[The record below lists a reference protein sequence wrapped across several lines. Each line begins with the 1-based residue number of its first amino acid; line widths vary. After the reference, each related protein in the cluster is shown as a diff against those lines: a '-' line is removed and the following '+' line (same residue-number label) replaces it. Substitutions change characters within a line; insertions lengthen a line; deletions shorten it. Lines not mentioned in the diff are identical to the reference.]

1 MRIAIIDTETT
12 GLDWKKAT
20 VLEFACI
27 LIDDGEEVHRWVTKI
42 KPTPKELAD
51 ADPYSLNL
59 NGYSDEAWEDA
70 PSMEEV
76 GRQIVEILQGRVLVG
91 HNPGFD
97 EVMLQQ
103 SLKRH
108 SIPGKIPYR
117 KIDTQVLV
125 MEHLFPLGLDRCNL
139 NAVRLFL
146 GWPTGGSHRAMKDAE
161 DALRLFNLLWR
172 MTRWQQL
179 LFRLTL
185 RFGGSV

>member
-1 MRIAIIDTETT
+1 MKVAVIDTETT
-12 GLDWKKAT
+12 GLDWKKAA

-27 LIDDGEEVHRWVTKI
+27 LIDDGEEVRRWGTKI
-42 KPTPKELAD
+42 KPTPEELAD
-51 ADPYSLNL
+51 ADLYALNV

-108 SIPGKIPYR
+108 NIPGKIPYR

-125 MEHLFPLGLDRCNL
+125 MEHLFPLGLDRCSL

-146 GWPTGGSHRAMKDAE
+146 GWPTEGSHRAMMDAE

-172 MTRWQQL
+172 MTRWQRFFLQR
-179 LFRLTL
+179 RL
-185 RFGGSV
+185 RKS